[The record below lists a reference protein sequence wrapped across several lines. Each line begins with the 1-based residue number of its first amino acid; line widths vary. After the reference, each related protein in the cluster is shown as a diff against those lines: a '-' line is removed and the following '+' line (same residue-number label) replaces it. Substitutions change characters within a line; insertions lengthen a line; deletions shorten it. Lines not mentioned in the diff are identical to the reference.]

1 MRVGDRKRR
10 ARHGR
15 EGSQCGQAEETVG
28 RDGVAGRRPQSGVGG
43 AGRVGGKEW
52 GTIEREGSAYR
63 RAVSSLARSERAYSK
78 SAEVGD
84 ERARARRRKW
94 RRKKK
99 GGKCAAPVM
108 S

>member
-78 SAEVGD
+78 SAEEGVWTPGAATK
-84 ERARARRRKW
+84 E
-94 RRKKK
+94 
-99 GGKCAAPVM
+99 GGGRSEEGLMCKAAVI
-108 S
+108 